1 MMSIV
6 YLEIRTYEQ
15 YVLAELESAKNTIA
29 EITDIVTQDS
39 LSSMKKVE
47 MIENILHLV
56 KGE

>member
-1 MMSIV
+1 MRRFV
-6 YLEIRTYEQ
+6 YLEIKTCEQ

-47 MIENILHLV
+47 MIENILHLG

>member
-1 MMSIV
+1 MRRFV
-6 YLEIRTYEQ
+6 YLEIKTCEQ
-15 YVLAELESAKNTIA
+15 YVLARLEASKNTIA

>member
-1 MMSIV
+1 M
-6 YLEIRTYEQ
+6 EIKTCEQ

-29 EITDIVTQDS
+29 GITEIVTQDS